1 MRRAMKAPSPTIAVT
16 RRFTFSAAHRY
27 ARPEGSDAENRAHF
41 APVASIHGHTYTLE
55 VTVRGPVDPDTGMVI
70 DLDELKRV
78 VGETVLARC
87 DHTFVNDDP
96 AFPPGVLPTTE
107 NLVRVA
113 WDLLVAKL
121 GADRLPQPRPRGG
134 PPRPV
139 ERDRARALRLAKLG
153 ADRLWHLRLWE
164 APTLSADYRGE
175 A

>member
-1 MRRAMKAPSPTIAVT
+1 MKAPGPTIAVT

-27 ARPEGSDAENRAHF
+27 ARPEWSDAENRAHF
-41 APVASIHGHTYTLE
+41 GPVASIL
-55 VTVRGPVDPDTGMVI
+55 PFDPDTGMVI

-78 VGETVLARC
+78 VGGTVLARF
-87 DHTFVNDDP
+87 DHAFVNDDP

-121 GADRLPQPRPRGG
+121 GADRL
-134 PPRPV
+134 
-139 ERDRARALRLAKLG
+139 AN
-153 ADRLWHLRLWE
+153 LRLWE
-164 APTLSADYRGE
+164 DPTLYVEYRGE